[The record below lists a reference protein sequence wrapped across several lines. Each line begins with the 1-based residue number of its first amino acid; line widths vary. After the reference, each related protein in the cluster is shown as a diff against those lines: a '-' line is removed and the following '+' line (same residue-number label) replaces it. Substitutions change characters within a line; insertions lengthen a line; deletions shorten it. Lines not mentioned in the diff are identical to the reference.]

1 MRKVVQIVSGGAAL
15 AALAMPA
22 LAQNSATATAS
33 GTTTIIQPI
42 TISKTAD
49 LGFGTIVKPTT
60 GASTISVSATGN
72 TRTVTGGN
80 ATFANGNGVSSA
92 SFTVRGEG
100 AQHFSI
106 QVPASFNMTA
116 GTNTLVVT
124 TNNPSGATGLLSG
137 SIGSTGSLV
146 LGVGGS
152 FPLATNT
159 ASGAY
164 SGSFQVTVAYN

>member
-1 MRKVVQIVSGGAAL
+1 MRCAPTSTRSFSVI
-15 AALAMPA
+15 
-22 LAQNSATATAS
+22 
-33 GTTTIIQPI
+33 
-42 TISKTAD
+42 
-49 LGFGTIVKPTT
+49 FGT
-60 GASTISVSATGN
+60 SAKN
-72 TRTVTGGN
+72 FN
-80 ATFANGNGVSSA
+80 A
-92 SFTVRGEG
+92 SFTVSGEG

-106 QVPASFNMTA
+106 QVPGSFNMTA

-124 TNNPSGATGLLSG
+124 TSNPTGATGLLSG

-164 SGSFQVTVAYN
+164 SGTFQVTVAYN

>member
-1 MRKVVQIVSGGAAL
+1 MAAMRKVVQIVSGGAAL
-15 AALAMPA
+15 AALATPA

-60 GASTISVSATGN
+60 GASTISVSPTGN

-106 QVPASFNMTA
+106 QVPASFNMT
-116 GTNTLVVT
+116 
-124 TNNPSGATGLLSG
+124 
-137 SIGSTGSLV
+137 GSLV

-164 SGSFQVTVAYN
+164 SGTFQVTVAYN